1 MPAVSNTLLATSNP
15 VDICRG
21 FALFPAL
28 GTARAGV
35 STAAPFNRVIDIDR
49 IEAVVFAFS
58 LGVGFGVQIGMCGPA
73 YGIAMTVDA
82 FYNEASASVGIQRDQ
97 TSAGFFFGFSVRVE
111 ITGGLEALEGIEW
124 SGDRWASSP
133 VARWS
138 SALDIDLAF
147 EIDLI
152 SLILSFIV
160 GRLGEDSRTGT
171 VIDTAN
177 TVLPITGQTFSL
189 LDTARNEINSSQGR
203 YTVSPRID
211 IPINIATL
219 VARSSAPLKAA
230 LKALEKTGSEI
241 AFGPQISIIFPID
254 FWIAGF
260 EIDTAQYYT
269 NPRWG
274 DIGVVLSR
282 TGGRV
287 PAVPRRITVAI
298 RHTAGARIGLA
309 VGIFFNF
316 TFFKVFSAGATW
328 QIELPNLLN
337 LNPSP
342 RTIENRISNAVGQ
355 RTVGFDP
362 LRRDDQELAT
372 EEYEVVFG

>member
-1 MPAVSNTLLATSNP
+1 MPAVPNTLLATSNP

>member
-1 MPAVSNTLLATSNP
+1 MPAVPNTLLATSNP

-21 FALFPAL
+21 FALFPAV
-28 GTARAGV
+28 GTVRAGV
-35 STAAPFNRVIDIDR
+35 STSAPFNRVIDIGR
-49 IEAVVFAFS
+49 TEVVVFAFS
-58 LGVGFGVQIGMCGPA
+58 LGVGFQVQIGMCGPA

-82 FYNEASASVGIQRDQ
+82 LYDESRASIGIQRDQ
-97 TSAGFFFGFSVRVE
+97 TAAGFFFGFSVRVE

-138 SALDIDLAF
+138 TALDIDLAF

-171 VIDTAN
+171 RIDTAT

-269 NPRWG
+269 NPRWE
-274 DIGVVLSR
+274 DIGVVFAR

-309 VGIFFNF
+309 VGLFFNF

-337 LNPSP
+337 LNTNP
-342 RTIENRISNAVGQ
+342 RLIENRISNNVGQ

-362 LRRDDQELAT
+362 LRRDEQEVAA
-372 EEYEVVFG
+372 EEYEVVFA